1 VLLIAAALSSCL
13 VLAEGVTNWLAEHM
27 NIPRKQGVLWASGTA
42 WVVGIASIL
51 GFSVWKEGWE
61 NLGLL
66 YWIPSYDGKDIF
78 DTLDTLAANNLLLVG
93 GALSAIFFGWLV
105 PKALEREEINVK
117 DGLFFRFW
125 RFMIRFVIPP
135 VLIVA
140 LAMGIRE

>member
-1 VLLIAAALSSCL
+1 
-13 VLAEGVTNWLAEHM
+13 M
-27 NIPRKQGVLWASGTA
+27 
-42 WVVGIASIL
+42 
-51 GFSVWKEGWE
+51 
-61 NLGLL
+61 L

-105 PKALEREEINVK
+105 PKALKLEEINVQ
-117 DGLFFRFW
+117 DSLFFGFW

-140 LAMGIRE
+140 LAMGITE